1 MSSGLPNASVYVDV
15 SVSKTTHREHHTVG
29 VERCTSDWA
38 GLCRCEEGSVWLDGI
53 DACAVDVEEGECV
66 GV

>member
-1 MSSGLPNASVYVDV
+1 M
-15 SVSKTTHREHHTVG
+15 G

-38 GLCRCEEGSVWLDGI
+38 GLCGCEEGSVGLDGV
-53 DACAVDVEEGECV
+53 DGCAIDVEEGERV

>member
-1 MSSGLPNASVYVDV
+1 MGM
-15 SVSKTTHREHHTVG
+15 
-29 VERCTSDWA
+29 ERCTSDWA
-38 GLCRCEEGSVWLDGI
+38 GLCGRKEGSVGLDGV